1 MTAELLSLDTPKLTL
16 VGFSDKGAFVTIGSV
31 PLEDPSTRY
40 TMIDEILGHVESC
53 AASDT
58 RDLLSIFLLRLQ
70 SISNCIDQ
78 WKPKPGCSPCSW
90 VPDRKSQSV
99 RQWI

>member
-1 MTAELLSLDTPKLTL
+1 MTAKLLSFDTPKLTL

-31 PLEDPSTRY
+31 PLEDPTTRY

-58 RDLLSIFLLRLQ
+58 MCRIGNTTFFPTAFDFFMVQ
-70 SISNCIDQ
+70 
-78 WKPKPGCSPCSW
+78 
-90 VPDRKSQSV
+90 
-99 RQWI
+99 